1 MTMVNESTYEIN
13 LSNLTVNRMAV
24 MGLQMNANGYFAKVV
39 GGACGRSGRSQ
50 LNIVEISDS
59 DWGDLFDIAKN
70 ADLIWDVTR
79 VSGLFDIALGHDDV
93 VAWLAGQVQLAT
105 MFEEAALTAEDVS
118 MGVVI

>member
-1 MTMVNESTYEIN
+1 MVNESTYEIN
-13 LSNLTVNRMAV
+13 LSNLTVNNMVV

-39 GGACGRSGRSQ
+39 GGACGRSIRKQ
-50 LNIVEISDS
+50 LNIIEIRDE

-79 VSGLFDIALGHDDV
+79 VPGLFDIALGHDDV
-93 VAWLAGQVQLAT
+93 VAWLASQVQLAT